1 MPPARAIRP
10 PAVTP
15 PARPGRSTLCS
26 PGTGHDAQATF
37 GEFIRAAHWHL
48 DPATT
53 IHGPPHFRG
62 SAEEVSRSLLR
73 VITVMRRYVEE
84 MTAAFPRQ
92 RRRPHSALP
101 AWPRAAVEAR
111 EALASAAGFLNIQGA
126 VSRWPAVPAV
136 SPLARRLDAVAES
149 LITGHDLLQTHFGMD
164 RRGGRRHRFEW
175 ALIITSPTVM
185 RALLAEFAT
194 LARTIARHGAYIAP
208 TGLPSRQGSA
218 AVWRALNG

>member
-1 MPPARAIRP
+1 
-10 PAVTP
+10 
-15 PARPGRSTLCS
+15 
-26 PGTGHDAQATF
+26 
-37 GEFIRAAHWHL
+37 
-48 DPATT
+48 
-53 IHGPPHFRG
+53 
-62 SAEEVSRSLLR
+62 
-73 VITVMRRYVEE
+73 MRRYVEE

-218 AVWRALNG
+218 AVWRALNGACQ